1 LWVILEGGIEVGSI
15 VAVCASQRRTDAK
28 RDVGEGYLRE
38 GYGLVGDSHAGLS
51 EREVSLL
58 AIESI
63 ERANKDNG
71 VKAGP
76 GDFAENLTTEGLD
89 WGALKVGDRLR
100 AGEAELVVVQLGKP
114 PGAAHTYNYQGVSI
128 LPREGVFCRVARSG
142 WVRCGDEIA
151 VMSTSPDAA
160 NGNTDGHLP

>member
-1 LWVILEGGIEVGSI
+1 MGSI
-15 VAVCASQRRTDAK
+15 VAICASQRRTDPK

-58 AIESI
+58 TMESI
-63 ERANKDNG
+63 EQANKDNG

-114 PGAAHTYNYQGVSI
+114 PGVAHTYNYQGVSI

-142 WVRCGDEIA
+142 WVRCGDEITM
-151 VMSTSPDAA
+151 MSPSPDAA
-160 NGNTDGHLP
+160 NGNKDGYLP